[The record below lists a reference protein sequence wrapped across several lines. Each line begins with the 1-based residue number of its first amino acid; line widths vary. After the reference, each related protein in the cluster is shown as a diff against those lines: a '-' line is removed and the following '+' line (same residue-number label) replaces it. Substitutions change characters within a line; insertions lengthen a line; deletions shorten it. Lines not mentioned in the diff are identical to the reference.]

1 MLLLLKKSIANS
13 FTMLNLLLGFS
24 ALILIALSFSENVN
38 NIQVACILIYIAELI
53 DVFDGKIARKLGT
66 SGNFGKEIDSLA
78 DLISFCLVQSFL
90 IFFHYYDP
98 YDSEG
103 MNLRLGY
110 LIFLSSFPLIFGAI
124 RLAMFNA
131 YEKHSNQ
138 SYYLGLPTPG
148 NALFICS
155 VIYLMHVDINH
166 LNLLTKNYTGFFELI
181 NYPIYQLLFY
191 DFA

>member
-1 MLLLLKKSIANS
+1 MRRKPKYFIPNILTLVNM
-13 FTMLNLLLGFS
+13 FLGFM
-24 ALILIALSFSENVN
+24 AIGLILNGQPLKAGVFVLIAGLF
-38 NIQVACILIYIAELI
+38 

-78 DLISFCLVQSFL
+78 DLISFCLVPSFL

-103 MNLRLGY
+103 MNLKLGY
-110 LIFLSSFPLIFGAI
+110 LIVISSFPLIFGAI

-155 VIYLMHVDINH
+155 MIYLMHVDI
-166 LNLLTKNYTGFFELI
+166 L
-181 NYPIYQLLFY
+181 
-191 DFA
+191 